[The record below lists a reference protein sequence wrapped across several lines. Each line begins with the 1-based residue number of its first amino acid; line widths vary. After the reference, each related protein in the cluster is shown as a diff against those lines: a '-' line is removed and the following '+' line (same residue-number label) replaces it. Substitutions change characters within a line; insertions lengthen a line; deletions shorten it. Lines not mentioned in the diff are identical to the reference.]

1 MAHQT
6 EPTSVISIDANTR
19 LSYERTSLAHE
30 RTLMAWVRT
39 ATSLI
44 TFGFTIYKFFELE
57 RRTPVRGQTYQLISA
72 RDFAMIMIA
81 IGLFGL
87 VLATIQ
93 NWQYRKS
100 MKKQH
105 IEIPFSL
112 SLLTAGLISALG
124 LLAMVSAAF
133 RW

>member
-1 MAHQT
+1 MAKQT
-6 EPTSVISIDANTR
+6 EATIDANTR
-19 LSYERTSLAHE
+19 LSYERTNLAHE
-30 RTLMAWVRT
+30 RTLMAGVRT

-44 TFGFTIYKFFELE
+44 TFGFTIYKFFQLE
-57 RRTPVRGQTYQLISA
+57 MGAPLRPRTHQLISA

-100 MKKQH
+100 MRKQQ

-112 SLLTAGLISALG
+112 SLLTAGLISLLG